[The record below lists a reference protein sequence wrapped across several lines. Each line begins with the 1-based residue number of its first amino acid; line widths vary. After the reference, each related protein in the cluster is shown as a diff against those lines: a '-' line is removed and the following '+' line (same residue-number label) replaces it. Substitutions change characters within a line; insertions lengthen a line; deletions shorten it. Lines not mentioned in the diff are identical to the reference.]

1 MKGQGLNNIPT
12 HVAIIMDGN
21 GRWARQRGLSRSEGH
36 RAGTEN
42 LRLVVDTFIEY
53 QVKYLTLYAFSTE
66 NWGRPKLEVKGLMR
80 IMDHVVRRETKTFHE
95 QGVRL
100 YHIGRLDRLS
110 ARLQE
115 EVRYAMEL
123 TRENDKLFLSLA
135 FDYGGRDEILQAVRR
150 IVEEGIP
157 PDLINEGLF
166 SQYLYTAGLPEPDLI
181 IRTGKETRIS
191 NFFLWQSA
199 YSELHFTPVLW
210 PDFGRKDIEEALLD
224 YGTKERRFGKL
235 HKEG

>member
-1 MKGQGLNNIPT
+1 M
-12 HVAIIMDGN
+12 
-21 GRWARQRGLSRSEGH
+21 
-36 RAGTEN
+36 
-42 LRLVVDTFIEY
+42 VDTFIEY

-95 QGVRL
+95 KGVRL

-110 ARLQE
+110 TRLQE

-150 IVEEGIP
+150 IVEEDIP
-157 PDLINEGLF
+157 PGLINEGLF

-235 HKEG
+235 HREG